1 MFNLSFLKFM
11 GAPQKPISEDLIRLF
26 VEDTETKR
34 FNMQYFQQNPINV
47 VNREGEIAWLNVP
60 FAEPINAILSPL
72 LGGNPS
78 IYSRK
83 TGKGAAHCFKTQEEL
98 NRFNKEIEPYK
109 ELVFLR
115 DCLDLSVSLS
125 MYDIPNDGGRTE
137 LGEAECQVKYYN
149 QGGEYLQK
157 LINKTQYWLEKLP
170 YFKLADYVCC
180 VPTEHPVMSQILRQL
195 HGFDFEDISQ
205 NVYWGNKN
213 DEIKNKETR
222 EKIAL
227 LNQFDLRIDANVKGK
242 TVLLLDDMYQ
252 SGLTLQFIAMKMKQ
266 AGADRVFGMTLVKSL
281 SN

>member
-1 MFNLSFLKFM
+1 MC
-11 GAPQKPISEDLIRLF
+11 APQKPISEDLIRQF

-34 FNMQYFQQNPINV
+34 FNMQYFQTSPINV
-47 VNREGEIAWLNVP
+47 VNRDGEVAWFNVP

-72 LGGNPS
+72 LGGHPS
-78 IYSRK
+78 IFSRK
-83 TGKGAAHCFKTQEEL
+83 NGKGAAHCFKTQKEL
-98 NRFNKEIEPYK
+98 DYFSKEIESYK

-115 DCLDLSVSLS
+115 DCLDLSIALS

-149 QGGEYLQK
+149 QRGEYLQK
-157 LINKTQYWLEKLP
+157 LVDKTQYWLEKLP

-180 VPTEHPVMSQILRQL
+180 VPTEHPVMSQVLAQL
-195 HGFDFEDISQ
+195 HGFDFEDISK
-205 NVYWGNKN
+205 NVYWENKK
-213 DEIKNKETR
+213 DEIKNKDVN
-222 EKIAL
+222 EKLAL
-227 LNQFDLRIDANVKGK
+227 LNQFDLHIDRDVRGK

-266 AGADRVFGMTLVKSL
+266 AGAGRVFGMTLVKSL